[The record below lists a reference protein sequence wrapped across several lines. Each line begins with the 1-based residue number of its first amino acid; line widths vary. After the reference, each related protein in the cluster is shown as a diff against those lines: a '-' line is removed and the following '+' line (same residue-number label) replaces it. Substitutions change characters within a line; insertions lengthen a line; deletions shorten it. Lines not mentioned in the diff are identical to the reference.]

1 MEIINILDYEETR
14 FNTGVALGN
23 FDGIHLGHQMLINK
37 MILESKKL
45 GLKSS
50 LLLFKNHTKLT
61 INNIKPRIITTYEQ
75 KLKIAEELGIDIV
88 YVMDFDKKIMKL
100 SPEKFIKNI
109 IIDKMNSKLI
119 VVGFDYKFGYK
130 ASGDSNLLID
140 LSKKYGL
147 KIEVLK
153 PIYENKE
160 IIGSTEIRN
169 LIKDGNVCKANKVLG
184 RPYSIIGKVI
194 EGSNRGHKLG
204 FPTANIEVNLE
215 LSIPKTGVYKTNTIF
230 KGKTYKSL
238 TNIGY
243 NPTFNEKKLK
253 IETHILDFNKNI
265 YGEIIEIDFLDFLRD
280 DIKFDTK
287 EDLINQLNEDIKRI
301 KKK

>member
-88 YVMDFDKKIMKL
+88 YVMDFDKEIMKL